1 MSRPLSPSSKIR
13 DRVDV
18 YLTPAERN
26 AIAAKAETAGLPI
39 STFLRKSALSQQI
52 KAPPKFAVEK
62 WAELARLGS
71 NLIQI
76 AKAVNSGQK
85 LPFEP
90 FILLDL
96 EKAIDELRDQLLS
109 GSAPGAPLD
118 EGGTK

>member
-1 MSRPLSPSSKIR
+1 MSRPLSPPSKLR

-26 AIAAKAETAGLPI
+26 LIAEKAEVAGLPI

-52 KAPPKFAVEK
+52 KAPPKFALEK
-62 WAELARLGS
+62 WAELARVGS
-71 NLIQI
+71 NLNQI

-96 EKAIDELRDQLLS
+96 EKAIGDLRDQLLS
-109 GSAPGAPLD
+109 GSSREDAS
-118 EGGTK
+118 